1 MRRSTTGAV
10 SSQTFPRAQKPSAA
24 WSIKVLKLAR
34 QDDERCWRC
43 DRPLE
48 RSPLVTV
55 CEHCKARDIHFVVP
69 LIGIGL
75 LVVVILTLLI

>member
-1 MRRSTTGAV
+1 
-10 SSQTFPRAQKPSAA
+10 
-24 WSIKVLKLAR
+24 